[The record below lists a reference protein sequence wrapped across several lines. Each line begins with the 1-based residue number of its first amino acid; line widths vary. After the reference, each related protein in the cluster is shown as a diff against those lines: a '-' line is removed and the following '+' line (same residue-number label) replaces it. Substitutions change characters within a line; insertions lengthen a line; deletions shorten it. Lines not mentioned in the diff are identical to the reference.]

1 MRLCPY
7 LCSMK
12 TIKLI
17 SFTAFVFCLNMPL
30 HAQFNTI
37 GSIDKKHI
45 KTGKPS
51 KLKEALTDSIVVA
64 DSVPDFTTLDIG
76 GNKQTI
82 VPSLDNQELMLL
94 VALPLKSIH
103 VNSGF
108 GMRRHPIYHKRI
120 MHNGIDLS
128 ARYEKVY
135 SMFPGTVIK
144 VGQDSRSG
152 KFVTVRTG
160 DYTISYC
167 HLSQQLVKEKEFV
180 NAGTNIAI
188 SGNTGAST
196 GPHLHITAKKDGQA
210 FNAAILLEYIKKMRM
225 LADDSYSS
233 QIIKSL
239 SRGMEY

>member
-1 MRLCPY
+1 MRLYPY
-7 LCSMK
+7 LCGMK

-17 SFTAFVFCLNMPL
+17 TLTTFLFCLNKPL
-30 HAQFNTI
+30 FAQFNTI
-37 GSIDKKHI
+37 GSINNKRI
-45 KTGKPS
+45 YTTNPPKP
-51 KLKEALTDSIVVA
+51 KEVLTDSMVVVG
-64 DSVPDFTTLDIG
+64 SVPDSTKT
-76 GNKQTI
+76 GNNVDGEAI
-82 VPSLDNQELMLL
+82 VTSSDNHDLMSL
-94 VALPLKSIH
+94 VALPLENIH
-103 VNSGF
+103 INSGF

-152 KFVTVRTG
+152 KFVTLRTG

-167 HLSQQLVKEKEFV
+167 HLSQQLVTENEFV

-196 GPHLHITAKKDGQA
+196 GPHLHLTTKKDGQV
-210 FNAAILLEYIKKMRM
+210 FNPTILLNVIQSVK
-225 LADDSYSS
+225 D
-233 QIIKSL
+233 
-239 SRGMEY
+239 

>member
-1 MRLCPY
+1 MKLCTY
-7 LCSMK
+7 LCSMR

-17 SFTAFVFCLNMPL
+17 TLTAFVFCLNMPL

-37 GSIDKKHI
+37 GTINNKRI
-45 KTGKPS
+45 NTTNPS
-51 KLKEALTDSIVVA
+51 KHEKAMTDSIVVT
-64 DSVPDFTTLDIG
+64 DSLFEPQTTDVVDEKGLDA
-76 GNKQTI
+76 
-82 VPSLDNQELMLL
+82 SLGHQDLMSL
-94 VALPLKSIH
+94 VALPLKQIH
-103 VNSGF
+103 INSGF
-108 GMRRHPIYHKRI
+108 GIRRHPIYHKRI

-128 ARYEKVY
+128 AQYENVY

-167 HLSQQLVKEKEFV
+167 HLSQQLVKEKDFV

-196 GPHLHITAKKDGQA
+196 GPHLHLTTKKDGW
-210 FNAAILLEYIKKMRM
+210 AINPTIILEFILAQIKR
-225 LADDSYSS
+225 
-233 QIIKSL
+233 
-239 SRGMEY
+239 

>member
-1 MRLCPY
+1 MRLYPY
-7 LCSMK
+7 LCGMK

-17 SFTAFVFCLNMPL
+17 TLTTFFFCLNIPL
-30 HAQFNTI
+30 YAQFNTVGTI
-37 GSIDKKHI
+37 NNKRIY
-45 KTGKPS
+45 TTNPPKP
-51 KLKEALTDSIVVA
+51 KEALTDSIVVA
-64 DSVPDFTTLDIG
+64 DSVPDSTTT
-76 GNKQTI
+76 GNDGDGQTI
-82 VPSLDNQELMLL
+82 VTSLDNRNLMSL
-94 VALPLKSIH
+94 VALPLEKIH
-103 VNSGF
+103 INSGF

-167 HLSQQLVKEKEFV
+167 HLSQQLVKENEFV

-196 GPHLHITAKKDGQA
+196 GPHLHLTTKKDGQA
-210 FNAAILLEYIKKMRM
+210 IDPTIILEFILSLNRN
-225 LADDSYSS
+225 DS
-233 QIIKSL
+233 
-239 SRGMEY
+239 

>member
-7 LCSMK
+7 LCGMK

-17 SFTAFVFCLNMPL
+17 TLSAFFFCLNMPL
-30 HAQFNTI
+30 YAQFNTVGTI
-37 GSIDKKHI
+37 NDKRI
-45 KTGKPS
+45 YTANPPKP
-51 KLKEALTDSIVVA
+51 KETLTDSIVVA
-64 DSVPDFTTLDIG
+64 ASVPDSTTT
-76 GNKQTI
+76 GNDGDGQNI
-82 VPSLDNQELMLL
+82 VTTSDNHNLMSL
-94 VALPLKSIH
+94 VALPLENIH
-103 VNSGF
+103 INSGF
-108 GMRRHPIYHKRI
+108 GMRQHPIYHKRI

-167 HLSQQLVKEKEFV
+167 HLSQQLVKENEFV

-196 GPHLHITAKKDGQA
+196 GPHLHLTTKKDGQA
-210 FNAAILLEYIKKMRM
+210 INPTIILDFIFSLKRN
-225 LADDSYSS
+225 DS
-233 QIIKSL
+233 
-239 SRGMEY
+239 

>member
-7 LCSMK
+7 LCGMK

-17 SFTAFVFCLNMPL
+17 TLTAFLLCLNKPL
-30 HAQFNTI
+30 FAQFNTI
-37 GSIDKKHI
+37 SSINNKRI
-45 KTGKPS
+45 YTTNPPKP
-51 KLKEALTDSIVVA
+51 KEVLTDSMVVVG
-64 DSVPDFTTLDIG
+64 SVPDSTKT
-76 GNKQTI
+76 GNNVDGEAI
-82 VPSLDNQELMLL
+82 VTSSDNHDLMSL
-94 VALPLKSIH
+94 VALPLENIH
-103 VNSGF
+103 INSGF

-152 KFVTVRTG
+152 KFITVRTG

-180 NAGTNIAI
+180 NAGTSIAI
-188 SGNTGAST
+188 
-196 GPHLHITAKKDGQA
+196 
-210 FNAAILLEYIKKMRM
+210 
-225 LADDSYSS
+225 
-233 QIIKSL
+233 
-239 SRGMEY
+239 

>member
-7 LCSMK
+7 LCGMK

-17 SFTAFVFCLNMPL
+17 TLTAFLFCLNKPL
-30 HAQFNTI
+30 FAQFNTI
-37 GSIDKKHI
+37 GSINNKRI
-45 KTGKPS
+45 YTINPPKP
-51 KLKEALTDSIVVA
+51 KDALTDSIVVA
-64 DSVPDFTTLDIG
+64 DSFPVSTTIG
-76 GNKQTI
+76 NDGDGQTI
-82 VPSLDNQELMLL
+82 VTSSDNHNLMSL
-94 VALPLKSIH
+94 VALPLEKIRI
-103 VNSGF
+103 NSGF

-167 HLSQQLVKEKEFV
+167 HLSQQLVKENEFV

-196 GPHLHITAKKDGQA
+196 GPHLHLTTKKDGKA
-210 FNAAILLEYIKKMRM
+210 FDPTNLIEYVLSVMN
-225 LADDSYSS
+225 SYL
-233 QIIKSL
+233 KDL
-239 SRGMEY
+239 FF

>member
-1 MRLCPY
+1 
-7 LCSMK
+7 MK

-17 SFTAFVFCLNMPL
+17 TLTAFFFCLNMPL
-30 HAQFNTI
+30 YAQFNTVGTI
-37 GSIDKKHI
+37 NNKRIY
-45 KTGKPS
+45 TTNPPKP
-51 KLKEALTDSIVVA
+51 KEALTDSIVVT
-64 DSVPDFTTLDIG
+64 DSFPDSTTTYNDGDG
-76 GNKQTI
+76 GTI
-82 VPSLDNQELMLL
+82 ITSSDNHDLMSL
-94 VALPLKSIH
+94 VALPLENIH
-103 VNSGF
+103 INSGF

-167 HLSQQLVKEKEFV
+167 HLSQQLVKENEFV

-196 GPHLHITAKKDGQA
+196 GPHLHLTTKKDGQA
-210 FNAAILLEYIKKMRM
+210 INPTIILDFIFSLKRN
-225 LADDSYSS
+225 DS
-233 QIIKSL
+233 
-239 SRGMEY
+239 

>member
-1 MRLCPY
+1 
-7 LCSMK
+7 MK

-17 SFTAFVFCLNMPL
+17 TLTAFLFCLNKPL
-30 HAQFNTI
+30 FAQFNTI
-37 GSIDKKHI
+37 GSINNKRI
-45 KTGKPS
+45 YTINPPKP
-51 KLKEALTDSIVVA
+51 KETLTDSIVVA
-64 DSVPDFTTLDIG
+64 ASVPDSTTT
-76 GNKQTI
+76 GNDGDGQNI
-82 VPSLDNQELMLL
+82 VTTSDNHNLMSL
-94 VALPLKSIH
+94 VALPLENIH
-103 VNSGF
+103 INSGF
-108 GMRRHPIYHKRI
+108 GMRQHPIYHKRI

-167 HLSQQLVKEKEFV
+167 HLSQQLVKENEFV

-196 GPHLHITAKKDGQA
+196 GPHLHLTTKKDGQA
-210 FNAAILLEYIKKMRM
+210 INPTIILDFIFSLKRN
-225 LADDSYSS
+225 DS
-233 QIIKSL
+233 
-239 SRGMEY
+239 

>member
-1 MRLCPY
+1 MRLCTY
-7 LCSMK
+7 LCGMK

-17 SFTAFVFCLNMPL
+17 TLTAFFFCLNMPL
-30 HAQFNTI
+30 YAQFNTI
-37 GSIDKKHI
+37 GTINNKRI
-45 KTGKPS
+45 YTTNPPKP
-51 KLKEALTDSIVVA
+51 KEALTDSIVVA
-64 DSVPDFTTLDIG
+64 DSVPDSTTTDNDG
-76 GNKQTI
+76 DGQTI
-82 VPSLDNQELMLL
+82 VTSLDNHNLMSL
-94 VALPLKSIH
+94 VALPLEKIH
-103 VNSGF
+103 INSGF

-135 SMFPGTVIK
+135 SMFPGTVSK

-167 HLSQQLVKEKEFV
+167 HLSQQLVKENEFV

-196 GPHLHITAKKDGQA
+196 GPHLHLTTKKDGQA
-210 FNAAILLEYIKKMRM
+210 INPTIILDFIFSLKRN
-225 LADDSYSS
+225 DS
-233 QIIKSL
+233 
-239 SRGMEY
+239 

>member
-1 MRLCPY
+1 MRLYPY
-7 LCSMK
+7 LCGMK

-17 SFTAFVFCLNMPL
+17 TLTAFLFCLNKPL
-30 HAQFNTI
+30 FAQFNTI
-37 GSIDKKHI
+37 GSINNKRI
-45 KTGKPS
+45 YTTNPPKP
-51 KLKEALTDSIVVA
+51 KEVLTDSIVVA
-64 DSVPDFTTLDIG
+64 DNVPDSTTT
-76 GNKQTI
+76 GNDGDGQTI
-82 VPSLDNQELMLL
+82 VTSSDNHNLMSL
-94 VALPLKSIH
+94 VALPLETIH
-103 VNSGF
+103 INSGF

-167 HLSQQLVKEKEFV
+167 HLSQQLVKENEFV

-196 GPHLHITAKKDGQA
+196 GPHLHLTTKKDGQA
-210 FNAAILLEYIKKMRM
+210 INPTIILDFIYSLKRN
-225 LADDSYSS
+225 DS
-233 QIIKSL
+233 
-239 SRGMEY
+239 

>member
-1 MRLCPY
+1 MRLYPY
-7 LCSMK
+7 LCGMK

-17 SFTAFVFCLNMPL
+17 TLTAFLFCLNKPL
-30 HAQFNTI
+30 FAQFNTI
-37 GSIDKKHI
+37 GSINNKRI
-45 KTGKPS
+45 YTINPPKP
-51 KLKEALTDSIVVA
+51 KEVLTDSIVVA
-64 DSVPDFTTLDIG
+64 DNVPDSTTT
-76 GNKQTI
+76 GNDGDGQTI
-82 VPSLDNQELMLL
+82 VTSSDNHNLMSL
-94 VALPLKSIH
+94 VALPLETIH
-103 VNSGF
+103 INSGF

-167 HLSQQLVKEKEFV
+167 HLSQQLVKENEFV

-196 GPHLHITAKKDGQA
+196 GPHLHLTTKKDGQA
-210 FNAAILLEYIKKMRM
+210 INPTIILDFIFSLKRN
-225 LADDSYSS
+225 DS
-233 QIIKSL
+233 
-239 SRGMEY
+239 

>member
-1 MRLCPY
+1 MRLYPY
-7 LCSMK
+7 LCGMK

-17 SFTAFVFCLNMPL
+17 TLMAFFFCLNIPL
-30 HAQFNTI
+30 YAQFNTVGTI
-37 GSIDKKHI
+37 NNRRIY
-45 KTGKPS
+45 TTNPPKP
-51 KLKEALTDSIVVA
+51 KEALTDSIVVA
-64 DSVPDFTTLDIG
+64 DSVPVSTTTDNDG
-76 GNKQTI
+76 DGQTI
-82 VPSLDNQELMLL
+82 VTSLDNHNLMSL
-94 VALPLKSIH
+94 VALPLEKIH
-103 VNSGF
+103 INSGF

-167 HLSQQLVKEKEFV
+167 HLSQQLVKENEIV

-196 GPHLHITAKKDGQA
+196 GPHLHLTTKKDGQA
-210 FNAAILLEYIKKMRM
+210 INPTIILEFIYSLKRN
-225 LADDSYSS
+225 DS
-233 QIIKSL
+233 
-239 SRGMEY
+239 